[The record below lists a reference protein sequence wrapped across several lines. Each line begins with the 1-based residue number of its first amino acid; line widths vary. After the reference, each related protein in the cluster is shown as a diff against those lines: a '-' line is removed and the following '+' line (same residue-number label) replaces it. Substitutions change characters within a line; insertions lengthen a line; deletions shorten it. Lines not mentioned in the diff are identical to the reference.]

1 MQDMINAHQVNNA
14 PMHNNRAIAMHNND
28 NNNNRTIPMLPSCN
42 TSQSKHKW
50 ENPIMQSTTMA
61 QHMHDSEVEARKSS

>member
-1 MQDMINAHQVNNA
+1 M
-14 PMHNNRAIAMHNND
+14 AMRNDD
-28 NNNNRTIPMLPSCN
+28 NNNNNNNGTIPMLPSCN
-42 TSQSKHKW
+42 ASQIKHKW